1 VSRSPVPPP
10 PAGATVQSTGRA
22 MPDRSQQGADGALP
36 SVRAQLLATEHWSLL
51 ATRSTVQSELLS
63 RITTFLM
70 LVSASIV
77 GLALI
82 GQATRFGGRFLT
94 FALVLL
100 GMVVMIGTLTQ
111 IRVVNASN
119 EDLAHVIGMNRLRA
133 AYLELDPDI
142 ERYLVTSAHDDD
154 RGIWQTYSYLMG
166 PNPTQPLAS
175 SVAFIVLVNSGLSG
189 VFAALVAVALGA
201 PGPLVGA
208 VAAACALGFLGI
220 SLTLV
225 VRQYRRMQRRY
236 VARFPTPDTSLD
248 SQAAAPGVAARPTD
262 ASTWMP
268 GGLEGRRHAPPD
280 LHVGSK

>member
-1 VSRSPVPPP
+1 MSRSPVPPP
-10 PAGATVQSTGRA
+10 PAGAAAQSTGRA
-22 MPDRSQQGADGALP
+22 MSDSSQPGADGALP

-51 ATRSTVQSELLS
+51 ATRSTAQSELLS

-82 GQATRFGGRFLT
+82 GQATRFGGRFIT

-100 GMVVMIGTLTQ
+100 SMVVMTGTLTQ
-111 IRVVNASN
+111 IRVVRASN

-142 ERYLVTSAHDDD
+142 ERYLVASAHDDA
-154 RGIWQTYSYLMG
+154 RGIWQTYNPLIG
-166 PNPTQPLAS
+166 PNPTQPLPGGWNPLRADRSLIVGALAS
-175 SVAFIVLVNSGLSG
+175 STAFILLVNSGLSG
-189 VFAALVAVALGA
+189 VFAALVAVAFDA

-208 VAAACALGFLGI
+208 VAAACGLAFLGI

-225 VRQYRRMQRRY
+225 ARQYHRMQRRY
-236 VARFPTPDTSLD
+236 VALFPTPDSSRGT
-248 SQAAAPGVAARPTD
+248 RPLGEL
-262 ASTWMP
+262 P
-268 GGLEGRRHAPPD
+268 
-280 LHVGSK
+280 